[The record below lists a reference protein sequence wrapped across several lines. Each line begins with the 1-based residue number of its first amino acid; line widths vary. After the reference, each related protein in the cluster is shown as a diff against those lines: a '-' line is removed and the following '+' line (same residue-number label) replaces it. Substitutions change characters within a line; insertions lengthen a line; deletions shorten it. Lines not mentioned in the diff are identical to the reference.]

1 MEIIMGKQLVKI
13 VKEICK
19 EEKINFKSYSDDYI
33 LQLEANKELM
43 YIFGNKFP
51 NNNAAVEQICNDKA
65 ALSSILD
72 FYGIPHVPHFYFNS
86 PTATYNISPNGNW
99 GKMKSLLKKYG
110 VLVCKPNKGTGG
122 NNIYKINNQHD
133 LESAVQK
140 IFSISNS
147 MCISPYYDIKKEYRI
162 VAVRDEIQYVF
173 EKIRCYVIG
182 NGVDSIYQLCSEYSN
197 NENIF
202 NNNFIDW
209 NVIPNKGERVEL
221 TWKHNLGQGA
231 IPLLVTDEKIK
242 RQLTDLARKCVSAL
256 NTGFVSIDIIET
268 DNALKVLEINSGVM
282 IEKFSEHSKKI
293 IILLKM
299 L

>member
-1 MEIIMGKQLVKI
+1 MGKQLVKI

-72 FYGIPHVPHFYFNS
+72 FYGIPHVPHFYFSS
-86 PTATYNISPNGNW
+86 PTATYNISSNGNW
-99 GKMKSLLKKYG
+99 GRMKSLLKKYG

-122 NNIYKINNQHD
+122 NSIYKITKQRD

-147 MCISPYYDIKKEYRI
+147 ICISPYYDIKKEYRI
-162 VAVRDEIQYVF
+162 VAVRACLV
-173 EKIRCYVIG
+173 
-182 NGVDSIYQLCSEYSN
+182 SLHYQ
-197 NENIF
+197 
-202 NNNFIDW
+202 
-209 NVIPNKGERVEL
+209 
-221 TWKHNLGQGA
+221 
-231 IPLLVTDEKIK
+231 
-242 RQLTDLARKCVSAL
+242 
-256 NTGFVSIDIIET
+256 
-268 DNALKVLEINSGVM
+268 
-282 IEKFSEHSKKI
+282 KKEV
-293 IILLKM
+293 
-299 L
+299 